1 MHVLQLLESV
11 QVSCLLL
18 LQVRHQAYVFSTS
31 IPLDQVEELL
41 LIAAR
46 SVLLK
51 PLLVLFVHLVLEI
64 YHFFALNIGELDVLS
79 GLEYLE

>member
-1 MHVLQLLESV
+1 MQVGCLFLLK
-11 QVSCLLL
+11 
-18 LQVRHQAYVFSTS
+18 VRHQAYVFSTS

-46 SVLLK
+46 SILLEP
-51 PLLVLFVHLVLEI
+51 PLVVFVHLVLEI
-64 YHFFALNIGELDVLS
+64 YHFFTLDVGELDVLS